1 MVKRGIGDMSFRVAV
16 ASTDGKYVNEHFG
29 RAKQFLIFE
38 VNEKDHQFIELRQN
52 QPSCHVE
59 QADESGHLQTVK
71 LLADCKA
78 VLVARIGPGAEQY
91 LKQHGIKALIIPDF
105 IDEALQQIRGQ
116 VE

>member
-1 MVKRGIGDMSFRVAV
+1 MSYRIAV

-38 VNEKDHQFIELRQN
+38 LDDNGYQFLELRQN

-59 QADESGHLQTVK
+59 GSDESAHLQTIK
-71 LLADCKA
+71 LLEDCKA

-91 LKQHGIKALIIPDF
+91 LLQNGIKPLMIPNF
-105 IDEALQQIRGQ
+105 IDEAFKQVREQIFK
-116 VE
+116 